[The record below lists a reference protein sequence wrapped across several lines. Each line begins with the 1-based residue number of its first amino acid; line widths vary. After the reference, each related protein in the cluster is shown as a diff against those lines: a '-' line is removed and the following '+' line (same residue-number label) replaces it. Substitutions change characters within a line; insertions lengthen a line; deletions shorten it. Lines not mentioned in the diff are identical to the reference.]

1 MDRLFL
7 NQVSKRFQTHWVFKS
22 IDLELSVGES
32 LFINGPNGS
41 GKSTL
46 LKIISGWV
54 SPNEG
59 NIKYYHNE
67 NEILVDNV
75 FEYISISAPYLE
87 LIEELSLTELLKF
100 HQSFKQLSINTTANE
115 FSEAIEIEHQISK
128 PIKSYSSGMKQRVK
142 LGLTLFSNSSLILL
156 DEPTSNLDKSGI
168 LWYKKN
174 IETILKN
181 RIVIVCSN
189 DIADEHFFCT
199 KKINLSDYKHHKK
212 LDL

>member
-1 MDRLFL
+1 MDNLLL
-7 NQVSKRFQTHWVFKS
+7 NQVSKRFQTHWIFRNL
-22 IDLELSVGES
+22 DLELSAGES
-32 LFINGPNGS
+32 LFVNGPNGS

-59 NIKYYHNE
+59 NIKYSNKGD
-67 NEILVDNV
+67 EILVDDV

-100 HQSFKQLSINTTANE
+100 HQSFKPLNTNTTAEE
-115 FSEAIEIEHQISK
+115 FSDAIEIEHQIDK

-142 LGLTLFSNSSLILL
+142 LGLAMFSNSSLILL
-156 DEPTSNLDKSGI
+156 DEPISNLDKNGI
-168 LWYKKN
+168 LWYKRN
-174 IETILKN
+174 IKSILN
-181 RIVIVCSN
+181 DRIVIVCSN
-189 DIADEHFFCT
+189 DIEDEYFFCT
-199 KKINLSDYKHHKK
+199 KKIDLSYYKHHKK

>member
-1 MDRLFL
+1 MDRLLL
-7 NQVSKRFQTHWVFKS
+7 NQVSKRFQTNWVFKS
-22 IDLELSVGES
+22 IDLELSAGES

-46 LKIISGWV
+46 LKIVSGWV

-59 NIKYYHNE
+59 SIKYYLKE

-87 LIEELSLTELLKF
+87 LVEELSLTELLKF
-100 HQSFKQLSINTTANE
+100 HQSFKRLSINTTVNE
-115 FSEAIEIEHQISK
+115 FSDAIEIEHQINK

-156 DEPTSNLDKSGI
+156 DEPISNLDKDGI

-181 RIVIVCSN
+181 RIIIVCSN
-189 DIADEHFFCT
+189 DIKDEHFFCT